1 MKVLLKQDVDTLGYA
16 GEVHDVA
23 PGYGRNYLIPQGLA
37 VKTTP
42 GVLKSA
48 EGWRKQAEA
57 RREQLRS
64 EYQALVERINDVN
77 LNFTAKA
84 GEQGKLYGS
93 ITMANVAEALESEL
107 GIELDRR
114 KIEGQPLRQ
123 VGSHAVQVVLSR
135 EFRAQINVNIHPE
148 GETPEEAAA
157 RRAAAAEAEAVAAE
171 EWAAAEAEDEYFEME
186 GEEAPDAE
194 EAGDAEDMEAELI

>member
-23 PGYGRNYLIPQGLA
+23 PGYGRNYLIPKGLA
-37 VKTTP
+37 VKATP

-48 EGWRKQAEA
+48 ESWRKQAEA

-64 EYQALVERINDVN
+64 EYQALVERINNVT

-93 ITMANVAEALESEL
+93 ITTANIADALEAEL

-114 KIEGQPLRQ
+114 KIDGQPLRQ
-123 VGSHAVQVVLSR
+123 IGSHTVNIVLSR
-135 EFRAQINVNIHPE
+135 EFRAQVVVNIHPE
-148 GETPEEAAA
+148 GETAEEAAA
-157 RRAAAAEAEAVAAE
+157 RRAAIADAEAAAAA
-171 EWAAAEAEDEYFEME
+171 EWAAAEAEDEFFE
-186 GEEAPDAE
+186 AE
-194 EAGDAEDMEAELI
+194 ETADAEDLETETELI